1 MLAVSCGSES
11 RPGNVLPEEKM
22 VEVMVDVQIFEA
34 VIEGKRYSD
43 DSLAVLLETNYDA
56 IFRKH
61 GITEEQFHQT
71 FAYYEASPAKMDAM
85 MDIVVDKL
93 ARLEAETKRRRDE
106 EKPEITEDSLKEQ
119 SLKRTEN

>member
-1 MLAVSCGSES
+1 MVAASCGNDS

-34 VIEGKRYSD
+34 VIEGKKLPD
-43 DSLAVLLETNYDA
+43 DSMAVLLATNYDA

-71 FAYYEASPAKMDAM
+71 FEYYEASPAKMDAM
-85 MDIVVDKL
+85 MDIVVDRL
-93 ARLEAETKRRRDE
+93 SRLEAEMKRSRDE
-106 EKPEITEDSLKEQ
+106 ENPEITGDSLKEQ